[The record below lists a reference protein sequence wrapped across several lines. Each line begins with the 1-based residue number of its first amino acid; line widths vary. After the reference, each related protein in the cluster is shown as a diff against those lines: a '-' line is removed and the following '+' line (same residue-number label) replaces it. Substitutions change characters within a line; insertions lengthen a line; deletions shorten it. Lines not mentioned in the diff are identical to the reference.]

1 MTALFHTDLLADHQF
16 ALALPLIQL
25 TWPEIDLP
33 AWLAFAH
40 DIREEG
46 GGLLAL
52 KEPDGYICGLVAYRR
67 QAGLTGRVL
76 SVPLFTVA
84 DLANRPSLAETLV
97 EAIEQ
102 LARQLG
108 CRVGHLEFHWRQS
121 RLLDSLR
128 RLGWPAE
135 AALLQRRWE

>member
-1 MTALFHTDLLADHQF
+1 MTALFHTDALADHQV
-16 ALALPLIQL
+16 ALALPLIQV

-33 AWLAFAH
+33 AWLAFSRGIH
-40 DIREEG
+40 EEG

-52 KEPDGYICGLVAYRR
+52 KEADDYICGVLAYRR
-67 QAGLTGRVL
+67 QAGLAGTVL

-84 DLANRPSLAETLV
+84 DLANRPNLAETLI

-102 LARQLG
+102 LGRQLG

-121 RLLDSLR
+121 RLLDRLR

>member
-1 MTALFHTDLLADHQF
+1 
-16 ALALPLIQL
+16 
-25 TWPEIDLP
+25 
-33 AWLAFAH
+33 
-40 DIREEG
+40 
-46 GGLLAL
+46 LLAL
-52 KEPDGYICGLVAYRR
+52 KEPDDYICGLLAYRR
-67 QAGLTGRVL
+67 QTGLTGTVL

-84 DLANRPSLAETLV
+84 DLANRWTLAEALV
-97 EAIEQ
+97 EALEH